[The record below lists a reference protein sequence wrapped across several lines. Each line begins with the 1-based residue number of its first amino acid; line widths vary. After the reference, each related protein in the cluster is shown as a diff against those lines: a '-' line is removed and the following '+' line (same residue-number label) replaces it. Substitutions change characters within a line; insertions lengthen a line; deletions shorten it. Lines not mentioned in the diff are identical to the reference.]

1 MKDTLGLVG
10 VGNMGTA
17 ILEGLFVRGIS
28 KPSQVWI
35 YDKMQDKTRDFS
47 KKWGVHR
54 AASVE
59 EVACN
64 SRWILLAVK
73 PQDLSI
79 IGAELKPNLTRKNGI
94 ISILA
99 GTPVAK
105 IRRAVGAKPAIIRS
119 MPNLGAK
126 VGQSMTAVTGTS
138 KDALQAAKTI
148 FDACGR
154 TVVLPERFFDL
165 VTAVSGSGPAYFFFL
180 MEVLADFGVRH
191 GLKRKDAELLAV
203 QTAQGAAKLAAGSDV
218 SPQEWRDRVTS
229 KKGTTEAAFK
239 VIKRSG
245 ADKVFAKAFQAAL
258 DRGREL
264 SRG

>member
-1 MKDTLGLVG
+1 MKDTIGLIG

-17 ILEGLFVRGIS
+17 ILEGLFERRIS

-35 YDKMQDKTRDFS
+35 YDKMQDKVRDFS
-47 KKWGVHR
+47 KKWAVHR
-54 AASVE
+54 ASSAE
-59 EVACN
+59 EVAL
-64 SRWILLAVK
+64 RAQWILLAVK
-73 PQDLSI
+73 PQDLSL
-79 IGAELKPNLTRKNGI
+79 IGAELKPALTRKHGI

-99 GTPVAK
+99 GTPAIK
-105 IRRAVGAKPAIIRS
+105 IRRAVGTKPAIIRS
-119 MPNLGAK
+119 MPNLAAK
-126 VGQSMTAVTGTS
+126 VGQSMTALTGTS
-138 KDALQAAKTI
+138 KHALQAAVAI

-154 TVVLPERFFDL
+154 TVILPERFFNL

-203 QTAQGAAKLAAGSDV
+203 QTAQGAAQLAAGSDV

-245 ADKVFAKAFQAAL
+245 VDKVFTKAFQAAL
-258 DRGREL
+258 NRGREL
-264 SRG
+264 SQL